1 MKRILVPTDFS
12 EQAENA
18 LKVAVQLA
26 EKQDC
31 EIYLLH
37 SMELPSHLASGYD
50 GGELPETLFFIKLA
64 EKKFEE
70 LMQNDF
76 LNNVILHEAL
86 GHGEI
91 YNDIKEAATNKEI
104 DLVVMGSHGANGF
117 KEMFIGS
124 NTEKVVRTS
133 SIPVLVIKN
142 DHPSFKVDN
151 FVFATDF
158 SEEGR
163 KTFDNAQKFAKEMD
177 AKMHLLY
184 VNTPSGFKTTPEAYE
199 LMEGFVKGMG
209 AENYTLNVYNDI
221 SVEKGILGFAKDNKT
236 DIIGMSTHGRK
247 GISHFFNG
255 SISED
260 LVNHAQ
266 MPVIT
271 FKI

>member
-12 EQAENA
+12 EQADNA
-18 LKVAVQLA
+18 LRVAVQIA
-26 EKQDC
+26 EKQEC

-37 SMELPSHLASGYD
+37 SMELPSHLANGT
-50 GGELPETLFFIKLA
+50 GGGAMPEALFFIKLA
-64 EKKFEE
+64 EKQFEE
-70 LMQNDF
+70 LAQKDYLQGVR
-76 LNNVILHEAL
+76 LNQAL

-91 YNDIKEAATNKEI
+91 YNDIKEAAANKEV
-104 DLVVMGSHGANGF
+104 DLVVMGSHGVNGF

-142 DHPSFKVDN
+142 SHPTFKTEN

-158 SEEGR
+158 SEECR
-163 KTFDNAQKFAKEMD
+163 NAFNDARKFAKKMN

-184 VNTPSGFKTTPEAYE
+184 VNTPSGFKTTPKAYE
-199 LMEGFVKGMG
+199 LMESFVKDMG
-209 AENYTLNVYNDI
+209 AENYTLNVYNDV
-221 SVEKGILGFAKDNKT
+221 SVEKGILGFAADNKV

-247 GISHFFNG
+247 GIAHFFNG

>member
-12 EQAENA
+12 DQAENA
-18 LKVAVQLA
+18 LRVAVQIA
-26 EKQDC
+26 NKQSC

-37 SMELPSHLASGYD
+37 SMELPSSLIKGVD
-50 GGELPETLFFIKLA
+50 GNAMPEALFFIKLA
-64 EKKFEE
+64 EKKFAE
-70 LMQNDF
+70 LMQKDF
-76 LNNVILHEAL
+76 LQGVNVQEAL

-91 YNDIKEAATNKEI
+91 YDDIKEAAENKEV
-104 DLVVMGSHGANGF
+104 DLVVMGSHGASGF

-133 SIPVLVIKN
+133 NIPVLVIKN
-142 DHPSFKVDN
+142 AHSTFKSDN
-151 FVFATDF
+151 LVFATDF

-163 KTFDNAQKFAKEMD
+163 QAFDNAQKFAKKMN

-184 VNTPSGFKTTPEAYE
+184 VNTPSGFKTTPQALE
-199 LMEGFVKGMG
+199 LMENFIQGMG

-221 SVEKGILGFAKDNKT
+221 SVEKGILGFARDNNA
-236 DIIGMSTHGRK
+236 DIIGMNTHGRK